1 MAGLVRRGV
10 GAPPYGPGRWY
21 VVGAAFM
28 AARRAA
34 VIPRKPA
41 ANRRCGPGAYKMRP
55 YNGKGRR
62 VRL

>member
-1 MAGLVRRGV
+1 MAGLVSRGV
-10 GAPPYGPGRWY
+10 GTPPYGLGRWY

-55 YNGKGRR
+55 YSEKGRR